1 MVKTTTNFKEQIET
15 CSRKETDLKDEI
27 AKSVARIKTVGSN
40 EDIKLK
46 EKEIKTKLTQLKK
59 LTKQRFNATKNLLS
73 IEIKEK
79 ETLQKKLS
87 QKYMQLKSKKTIWD
101 TWAVTTNRKQME
113 KLKEKITTLEGQLND
128 LNNRVKESEQEL
140 SKIEKIQDSNYENIS
155 LELETQPV
163 HDKAIET
170 EDKN

>member
-27 AKSVARIKTVGSN
+27 AKSVEELKTVGSN
-40 EDIKLK
+40 EDIKLKK

-79 ETLQKKLS
+79 ETLQKNLAK
-87 QKYMQLKSKKTIWD
+87 
-101 TWAVTTNRKQME
+101 
-113 KLKEKITTLEGQLND
+113 
-128 LNNRVKESEQEL
+128 
-140 SKIEKIQDSNYENIS
+140 NIC
-155 LELETQPV
+155 
-163 HDKAIET
+163 
-170 EDKN
+170 N